1 MVKTWRIFFYGQ
13 KQESPLSPLIVNVVL
28 KALARAI
35 MQEKKGFQI
44 RKKEVKF
51 VDDIILYRENTK
63 NPLELINEFSNS
75 VSGYKVNI

>member
-1 MVKTWRIFFYGQ
+1 
-13 KQESPLSPLIVNVVL
+13 
-28 KALARAI
+28 